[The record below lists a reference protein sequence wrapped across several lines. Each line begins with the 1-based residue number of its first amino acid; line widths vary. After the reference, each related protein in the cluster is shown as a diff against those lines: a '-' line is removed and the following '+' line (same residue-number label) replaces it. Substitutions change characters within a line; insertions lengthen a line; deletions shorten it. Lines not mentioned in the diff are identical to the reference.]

1 MAVVRARRQGNI
13 ILIVVV
19 IVRVGVNALVDGRAL
34 NARIEEPIETS
45 IGIGSVDKAREP
57 KADYQVEHGDD
68 RNAIGNVH
76 HQDERQQRGYGQ
88 PQ

>member
-1 MAVVRARRQGNI
+1 MRPRRRTVILRVRFGLILSVFRQILIPLHGRMAVVRARRQGNI

-45 IGIGSVDKAREP
+45 LA
-57 KADYQVEHGDD
+57 
-68 RNAIGNVH
+68 
-76 HQDERQQRGYGQ
+76 
-88 PQ
+88 